1 MCYKLYNELIHGNY
15 VITCYSFTSKWGG
28 SDMEQINILKVQE
41 YLNGFINENLY
52 FHLETSNG
60 AYSTLEED
68 ENISICTFIRNNKIQ
83 FDRGV
88 ITGEGPYRVGLRLAE
103 GWLYAEGLTDWE
115 VTKQQQ
121 LLLAGHD
128 KEGRV
133 LIALELSREP
143 FHAVKSV

>member
-1 MCYKLYNELIHGNY
+1 
-15 VITCYSFTSKWGG
+15 
-28 SDMEQINILKVQE
+28 MEQINILKVQE

-88 ITGEGPYRVGLRLAE
+88 ITGEGSYRVGLRLAE

-115 VTKQQQ
+115 VTERQQ

-143 FHAVKSV
+143 FHAIKSL